1 MQNYS
6 IPKDYDV
13 WDSENVFYL
22 KAPLTRLSR
31 LLAHYEIYR
40 EICRLPG
47 AIVECGV
54 YKGAS
59 LSRFA
64 GFRALLENE
73 PSRKIYGLD
82 AFGEFPLDGLRSEA
96 DRDFV
101 QRFEAQGGHGIG
113 KDALEAHL
121 AAKGH
126 VNIELIGGDVFQTV
140 PDLLAR
146 EPQVRIALLNLD
158 LDVYEP
164 TKLCLE
170 QFLPRMVPG
179 GIIVFD
185 DYNAV
190 EGATRVADELCA
202 EHGMALEKL
211 PFYNVPAFTRVNQS
225 RLNSE
230 SSPRLK
236 RNLL

>member
-6 IPKDYDV
+6 PPDNYDV
-13 WDSENVFYL
+13 WESENIFYL
-22 KAPLTRLSR
+22 KAPVPRLSR
-31 LLAHYEIYR
+31 LLAHYELYR
-40 EICRLPG
+40 KIIDKPG

-64 GFRALLENE
+64 GFRALLESE
-73 PSRKIYGLD
+73 HSRRIYGLD
-82 AFGEFPLDGLRSEA
+82 AFGEFPLQGLRSEA
-96 DRDFV
+96 DKDFV

-113 KDALEAHL
+113 KNELEAFL

-126 VNIELIGGDVFQTV
+126 MNIELVKGDVFETV
-140 PDLLAR
+140 PELLAR
-146 EPQVRIALLNLD
+146 EPQLRIALLNLD

-164 TKLCLE
+164 TKCCLE
-170 QFLPRMVPG
+170 HFLSRMVPG
-179 GIIVFD
+179 GVIVFD

-202 EHGMALEKL
+202 ERGLSLEKL
-211 PFYNVPAFTRVNQS
+211 PFYNVPAFVQLDRS
-225 RLNSE
+225 
-230 SSPRLK
+230 
-236 RNLL
+236 